1 LDDDKLLIKNF
12 IFMKNLEN
20 YGVVKMSFKE
30 TKSTGGGFWPLV
42 RRIILAVAA
51 AHEAS
56 GCKGHSGTYIN
67 QGGVYVASYD
77 MH

>member
-1 LDDDKLLIKNF
+1 
-12 IFMKNLEN
+12 
-20 YGVVKMSFKE
+20 MSFKE
-30 TKSTGGGFWPLV
+30 TKSTGGGFWPLL

-56 GCKGHSGTYIN
+56 GCEGHSGTYIN